1 MNNKKRWYVV
11 QTYSGSEDSVKKD
24 IERRIES
31 MGMQELI
38 FDVVIPEE
46 TLIEKKLNS
55 KGEEETVEKIKKI
68 FPGYVFVHMTITD
81 ESWHVI
87 RNTPQVTGFLGS
99 SGGRT
104 KPVPVEADEMN
115 QILLNI
121 GAIELPKFKYQVG
134 DVVEIAKGPFEG
146 QTGTVIEFDNTHQKV
161 MVNIE
166 VFGRGTPS
174 EFDFTEIKEED

>member
-1 MNNKKRWYVV
+1 MIGKKRWYVV
-11 QTYSGSEDSVKKD
+11 QTYSGSEDSVKDD
-24 IERRIES
+24 IVRRIES
-31 MGMQELI
+31 MGMQEFI

-46 TLIEKKLNS
+46 TIIEKKLNA
-55 KGEEETVEKIKKI
+55 KGEEEVIEKIKKI
-68 FPGYVFVHMTITD
+68 FPGYVFVHMIITD

-104 KPVPVEADEMN
+104 KPVPVETEEMN

-121 GAIELPKFKYQVG
+121 GAIELPKFKYDTG
-134 DVVEIAKGPFEG
+134 DIVTIARGPFEG
-146 QTGTVIEFDNTHQKV
+146 QTGEVISFDNQHQLV

-166 VFGRGTPS
+166 VFGRGTPT
-174 EFDFTEIKEED
+174 EFSFTDIKEED

>member
-1 MNNKKRWYVV
+1 MSLKKRWYVV

-31 MGMQELI
+31 MGMTELI
-38 FDVVIPEE
+38 FDVIIPEE
-46 TLIEKKLNS
+46 TIVEKKVNS

-68 FPGYVFVHMTITD
+68 FPGYVFVHMIITD

-104 KPVPVEADEMN
+104 KPVPVETEEMN
-115 QILLNI
+115 KILLNI
-121 GAIELPKFKYQVG
+121 GVIELPKFKYNIG
-134 DVVEIAKGPFEG
+134 DVVEIARGPFEG
-146 QTGTVIEFDNTHQKV
+146 QTGDVLSFDNHQQKAV
-161 MVNIE
+161 VNIE
-166 VFGRGTPS
+166 VFGRGTPT
-174 EFDFTEIKEED
+174 EFDFIDIKEEE

>member
-1 MNNKKRWYVV
+1 MSAKKRWYVV

-46 TLIEKKLNS
+46 TLVEKKLN
-55 KGEEETVEKIKKI
+55 KDGEEETIEKIKKI
-68 FPGYVFVHMTITD
+68 FPGYVFVHMIITD

-104 KPVPVEADEMN
+104 KPVPVETDEMN

-121 GAIELPKFKYQVG
+121 GAIELPKFKYNVG
-134 DVVEIAKGPFEG
+134 DIVEIARGPFEG
-146 QTGTVIEFDNTHQKV
+146 QTGSVVSFDDQHQIV
-161 MVNIE
+161 VVNIE
-166 VFGRGTPS
+166 VFGRGTPT
-174 EFDFTEIKEED
+174 EFDFIDIKEEE

>member
-1 MNNKKRWYVV
+1 MSNPRKWYVV

-31 MGMQELI
+31 MGMQSFI
-38 FDVVIPEE
+38 FSVIIPEE
-46 TLIEKKLNS
+46 TIVEKKVNA
-55 KGEEETVEKIKKI
+55 KGEEEIITKIKKI
-68 FPGYVFVHMTITD
+68 FPGYVFVEMIITD

-104 KPVPVEADEMN
+104 KPVPVQPEEMK

-121 GAIELPKFKYQVG
+121 GAIEKPTFKYEVG
-134 DVVEIAKGPFEG
+134 ETVTIVNGPFEG
-146 QTGTVIEFDNTHQKV
+146 FVGEVISFDNQKETCLI
-161 MVNIE
+161 NIE
-166 VFGRGTPS
+166 VFGRGTPT
-174 EFDFTEIKEED
+174 EFRFSDIKEK